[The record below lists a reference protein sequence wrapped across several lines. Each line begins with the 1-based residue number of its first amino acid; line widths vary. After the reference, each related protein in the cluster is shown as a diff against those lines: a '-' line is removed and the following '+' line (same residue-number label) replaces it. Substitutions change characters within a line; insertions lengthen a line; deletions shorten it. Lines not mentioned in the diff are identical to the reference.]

1 MNPQDRTLLRKLVW
15 TVLIKLVVLSV
26 LWWFFVRDVRVVVDE
41 EAAAHR
47 LLAPPVGITQE

>member
-1 MNPQDRTLLRKLVW
+1 MNLQDRTLLRKLVW
-15 TVLIKLVVLSV
+15 AVLIKLVVLTV